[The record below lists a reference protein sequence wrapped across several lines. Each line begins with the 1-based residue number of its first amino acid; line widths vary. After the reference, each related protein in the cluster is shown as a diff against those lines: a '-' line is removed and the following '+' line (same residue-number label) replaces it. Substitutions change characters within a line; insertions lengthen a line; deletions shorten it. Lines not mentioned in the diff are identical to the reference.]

1 MLFRSLLADNL
12 VMHLVREAT
21 RVVSGPEIGLAYLIA
36 REMEIKNI
44 RVILTSRRNGLSQT
58 QAREM
63 TRINYLTWR

>member
-1 MLFRSLLADNL
+1 
-12 VMHLVREAT
+12 
-21 RVVSGPEIGLAYLIA
+21 
-36 REMEIKNI
+36 MEIKNI